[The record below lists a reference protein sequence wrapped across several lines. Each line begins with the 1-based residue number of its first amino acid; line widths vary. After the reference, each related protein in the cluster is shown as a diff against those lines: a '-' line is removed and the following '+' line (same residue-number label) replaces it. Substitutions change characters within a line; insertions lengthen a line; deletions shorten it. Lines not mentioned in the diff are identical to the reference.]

1 MTGSS
6 VKEYKA
12 CINAKFQLTDLGPIS
27 WLLGLAITCN
37 HATRTLSLS
46 QHAYID
52 TLLHRFNLKDCKPL
66 AQPLDPHTQ
75 FLVDRCLST
84 IEEKAAMKAVP
95 YQEAVG
101 ALNWVA
107 IGTRPN
113 IMFAVSQLVRFM
125 EIPKRVHWE
134 AVKHVLRYLKGMW
147 YWKLVY
153 GGAEGHSLEGFMDAN
168 GAMQEHRQAI
178 YRYVILIDGGAVSW
192 CSKKQELITLST
204 AKAECVTAM
213 HTAKELIW
221 FQRLLGKIF

>member
-1 MTGSS
+1 MHAGNDIVVLVIHVDHSTMTGSS

-12 CINAKFQLTDLGPIS
+12 CINAKFQLTDLGPIL
-27 WLLGLAITCN
+27 WLLGLAITCH

-107 IGTRPN
+107 VGMRPN
-113 IMFAVSQLVRFM
+113 IVFEVGQLAQFM
-125 EIPKRVHWE
+125 ENPGRVHWE
-134 AVKHVLRYLKGMW
+134 AVKHVLRYLKSTW
-147 YWKLVY
+147 DWKLVY
-153 GGAEGHSLEGFMDAN
+153 GRAESHGLEGFMDAD

-178 YRYVILIDGGAVSW
+178 SGYIILIDG
-192 CSKKQELITLST
+192 EP
-204 AKAECVTAM
+204 
-213 HTAKELIW
+213 
-221 FQRLLGKIF
+221 FLGV